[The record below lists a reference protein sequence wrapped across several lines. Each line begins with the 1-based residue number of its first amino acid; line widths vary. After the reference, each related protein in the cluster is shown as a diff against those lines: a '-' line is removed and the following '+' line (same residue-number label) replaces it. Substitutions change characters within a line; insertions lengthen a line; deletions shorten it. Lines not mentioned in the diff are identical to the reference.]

1 MQMYKV
7 LLIEDDLDL
16 AEAVVTKFA
25 NSGFEAV
32 HAPEGRKGAELV
44 ETADP
49 DIVLLD
55 LNLPDVDGTEVFRY
69 IRQRSSVPVIMVTG
83 RTDEAER
90 VAGLEIGADDYV
102 TKPFSLNELVARVRA
117 VLRRAQVTEAPAGL
131 GPRTPT
137 AAEMAGELAEPQVLS
152 AAGLEMDVAA
162 HRVQV
167 EGREVKL
174 TPTEFRF
181 LRTLL
186 ENAGQVISHE
196 QLLQAGWGGEKKDTH
211 LVEVHIAN
219 LRAKVESDSN
229 NPQRIQTVRGFG
241 YRLG

>member
-16 AEAVVTKFA
+16 AEAIVTKFA
-25 NSGFEAV
+25 NSGFEV
-32 HAPEGRKGAELV
+32 LHTPEGQKGAELV

-49 DIVLLD
+49 DVVLLD

-69 IRQRSSVPVIMVTG
+69 IRQRSSIPVIMVTG

-137 AAEMAGELAEPQVLS
+137 AAEPAEPQVLS
-152 AAGLEMDVAA
+152 AADLEMDVAA

-167 EGREVKL
+167 EGHEVKL

-196 QLLQAGWGGEKKDTH
+196 RLLQAGWGGEKKDTH

>member
-1 MQMYKV
+1 MYKV

-16 AEAVVTKFA
+16 AEAIVTKFA
-25 NSGFEAV
+25 NSGFEAL
-32 HAPEGRKGAELV
+32 HTPEGRKGAELV

-49 DIVLLD
+49 DVVLLD

-69 IRQRSSVPVIMVTG
+69 IRQRSSIPVIMVSG

-102 TKPFSLNELVARVRA
+102 SKPFSLNELVARVRA
-117 VLRRAQVTEAPAGL
+117 VLRRARATEAPAGL
-131 GPRTPT
+131 GLRTPT
-137 AAEMAGELAEPQVLS
+137 AAEVAAEPAEPQVLS
-152 AAGLEMDVAA
+152 AADLEIDVAA

-167 EGREVKL
+167 EGHEVKL

>member
-16 AEAVVTKFA
+16 AEAIVTKFA
-25 NSGFEAV
+25 NSGFEVV
-32 HAPEGRKGAELV
+32 HAPEGREGAELV

-49 DIVLLD
+49 DVVLLD

-69 IRQRSSVPVIMVTG
+69 IRQRSSIPVIMVTG
-83 RTDEAER
+83 RTDEAES

-117 VLRRAQVTEAPAGL
+117 VLRRAQVTEAPAGRGL
-131 GPRTPT
+131 RTPT
-137 AAEMAGELAEPQVLS
+137 AAEVAAEPAEPQVLS
-152 AAGLEMDVAA
+152 AADLEMDVAA

-167 EGREVKL
+167 EGHEVKL

-181 LRTLL
+181 LHTLL

-219 LRAKVESDSN
+219 LRSKVESDSN